1 MPERR
6 TANGALGRRG
16 DDGWWEL
23 RLRVRFSEVD
33 SYGVVWHGRY
43 LAWFEEARND
53 LARGY
58 GFTPSMLAKQG
69 YQLPVRDLSMTF
81 KSPAGLDDEVLVG
94 IRFQPTETAVID
106 FEYRVREAEEG
117 RLMVNGRTRQVVTRA
132 DNELLLTYP
141 PPIRDALQRLR
152 QDQSVPGETDGR

>member
-1 MPERR
+1 MGTENSPLGRR
-6 TANGALGRRG
+6 TA
-16 DDGWWEL
+16 DGWWEL

-58 GFTPSMLAKQG
+58 GFTPSVLACSG
-69 YQLPVRDLSMTF
+69 YQLPVRDVSMTF
-81 KSPAGLDDEVLVG
+81 KSPAGLDDEVRVG
-94 IRFQPTETAVID
+94 IRFRPTATALLE
-106 FEYRVREAEEG
+106 FEYRVLEAEEG
-117 RLMVNGRTRQVVTRA
+117 RLMVTGRTRQVVTRA

-141 PPIRDALQRLR
+141 RPVREALDRLVA
-152 QDQSVPGETDGR
+152 DQAQPGGSDDR

>member
-1 MPERR
+1 MNTVGTENAPLGRR
-6 TANGALGRRG
+6 TA
-16 DDGWWEL
+16 DGWWEL

-58 GFTPSMLAKQG
+58 GFTPSALARDG
-69 YQLPVRDLSMTF
+69 YQLPVRDVSMTF

-94 IRFQPTETAVID
+94 TRFRPTKTAVIE
-106 FEYRVREAEEG
+106 FEYRVVEAEEG
-117 RLMVNGRTRQVVTRA
+117 RLMVTGHTRQVVTKA
-132 DNELLLTYP
+132 DHELLLTYP
-141 PPIRDALQRLR
+141 RPVREALKRLD
-152 QDQSVPGETDGR
+152 QDQVHAREDHDR

>member
-1 MPERR
+1 VGTENSP
-6 TANGALGRRG
+6 LGRRNA
-16 DDGWWEL
+16 DGWWEL

-58 GFTPSMLAKQG
+58 GFTPSVLARSG
-69 YQLPVRDLSMTF
+69 YQLPVRDVSLTF

-94 IRFQPTETAVID
+94 ILFHPTETALIE
-106 FEYRVREAEEG
+106 FEYRVVDAESG
-117 RLMVNGRTRQVVTRA
+117 RLMVTGKTRQVVTRV
-132 DNELLLTYP
+132 DHELLLTYP
-141 PPIRDALQRLR
+141 RPIREALDRLR
-152 QDQSVPGETDGR
+152 QDQSALGGNHER

>member
-1 MPERR
+1 MPDH
-6 TANGALGRRG
+6 TKNSPLGRRSE
-16 DDGWWEL
+16 DGWWEL

-58 GFTPSMLAKQG
+58 GFTPLVLAARG
-69 YQLPVRDLSMTF
+69 YQLPVRDVSMTF

-94 IRFQPTETAVID
+94 LRFRPTETAVIE
-106 FEYRVREAEEG
+106 FEYRVREAEQG
-117 RLMVNGRTRQVVTRA
+117 RLMVTGWTRQVVTRA
-132 DNELLLTYP
+132 NNELLLTYP
-141 PPIRDALQRLR
+141 PLVREALTRLR

>member
-1 MPERR
+1 VGTENKP
-6 TANGALGRRG
+6 LGRRS

-58 GFTPSMLAKQG
+58 GFTPSVLARSG
-69 YQLPVRDLSMTF
+69 YQLPVRDVSLTF

-94 IRFQPTETAVID
+94 IRFRPAETAVID
-106 FEYRVREAEEG
+106 FEYQVREAEQG
-117 RLMVNGRTRQVVTRA
+117 RLMVTGRTRQVVTRS
-132 DNELLLTYP
+132 DHELLLTYP
-141 PPIRDALQRLR
+141 APIRKALETLE
-152 QDQSVPGETDGR
+152 QDQSRPGETDGR